1 MGAFRVVA
9 DVAAIVLA
17 AGQSKRMRSDL
28 PKVLHCALGQPL
40 VGYAVQAARS
50 AGATRIVVVVRP
62 EHRELVAQ
70 ALAGLDEV
78 SLAIQAEAKGTAHA
92 VLAAK
97 EALAGFTGTGLVL
110 LGDAPCVSSHS
121 LETLVKEHAARSATL
136 SVLTGEVTNPT
147 GYGRIVRGPDG
158 DLAAIVEEKDA
169 SDAIKA
175 HREIN
180 SGVMAL
186 ELPRVWSILEKI
198 QPSPRTGELYLTDA
212 IELTRSGGAGKVH
225 AVRAAA
231 EEDVL
236 GVNDRVQL
244 AQVTA
249 ILRRRINERHMKNG
263 VTIVDPASTFIDARA
278 ELEHDVTIEPF
289 TVIEGPCRLARG
301 ARVGPFTRLRGGS
314 KVEAGAIVGNFVEV
328 VRSEVGPRS
337 RALHLSF
344 LGDARLGA
352 DVNVGAGA
360 ITANWDGEAHHRT
373 TVQDGASVGAGSV
386 AVAPVTIGAKATIGA
401 GAVVLDEVPA
411 GETWVGVPARAVD
424 RIKAR
429 EQA

>member
-1 MGAFRVVA
+1 M
-9 DVAAIVLA
+9 LA
-17 AGQSKRMRSDL
+17 AGQSKRMRSDV
-28 PKVLHCALGQPL
+28 PKVLHHALGQPL
-40 VGYAVQAARS
+40 VAYAVQAARS

-62 EHRELVAQ
+62 EHREQVAS
-70 ALAGLDEV
+70 ALAGFDEV
-78 SLAIQAEAKGTAHA
+78 TLAIQAEAKGTAHA

-97 EALAGFTGTGLVL
+97 DALAGFNGTGLVL

-121 LETLVKEHAARSATL
+121 LETLVKEHASRAATL
-136 SVLTGEVTNPT
+136 SVLTGEVANPT

-158 DLAAIVEEKDA
+158 DLASIVEEKDA
-169 SDAIKA
+169 SDAVKA
-175 HREIN
+175 CREIN

-186 ELPRVWSILEKI
+186 ELPRLWSILERI

-212 IELTRSGGAGKVH
+212 IEQTRLPSSLPSSTGNAGKVH

-244 AQVTA
+244 AQVTE
-249 ILRRRINERHMKNG
+249 ILRRRINERHMRNG

-289 TVIEGPCRLARG
+289 TIIEGPCRVARG
-301 ARVGPFTRLRGGS
+301 AKVGPFARLRGGS
-314 KVEAGAIVGNFVEV
+314 KLESGAIVGNFVEV
-328 VRSEVGPRS
+328 VRSEVGPRA
-337 RALHLSF
+337 RALHLAY

-352 DVNVGAGA
+352 GVNVGAGA
-360 ITANWDGEAHHRT
+360 ITANWDGQAHQRT
-373 TVQDGASVGAGSV
+373 TVADDASLGAGSV
-386 AVAPVTIGAKATIGA
+386 AVAPVTVGAGATIGA
-401 GAVVLDEVPA
+401 GAVVLGDVPA
-411 GETWVGVPARAVD
+411 GETWVGVPARAVATV
-424 RIKAR
+424 RSR